1 MRKALACV
9 FLSGVVFA
17 VVGCGDDPVEEVD
30 MRLDCQEICDHR
42 DDCVTETDVSECVS
56 YCEERADENP
66 LTEDAVEACNDCLDD
81 TNCTEALACWSACA
95 AVPTISGD

>member
-9 FLSGVVFA
+9 FLSGA
-17 VVGCGDDPVEEVD
+17 VLAAVGCGDDPAEEVD
-30 MRLDCQEICDHR
+30 TRLDCQEICEHR

-56 YCEERADENP
+56 YCQERADDNQ
-66 LTEDAVEACNDCLDD
+66 LTEDAVEKCNDCLDD

>member
-9 FLSGVVFA
+9 FLGGAVLAASG
-17 VVGCGDDPVEEVD
+17 CSDDAVEEVD
-30 MRLDCQEICDHR
+30 TALDCTEICDHR
-42 DDCVTETDVSECVS
+42 DDCVTETDETECVD
-56 YCEERADENP
+56 YCRERADDNQ
-66 LTEDAVEACNDCLDD
+66 LTENAVEACNDCLDD